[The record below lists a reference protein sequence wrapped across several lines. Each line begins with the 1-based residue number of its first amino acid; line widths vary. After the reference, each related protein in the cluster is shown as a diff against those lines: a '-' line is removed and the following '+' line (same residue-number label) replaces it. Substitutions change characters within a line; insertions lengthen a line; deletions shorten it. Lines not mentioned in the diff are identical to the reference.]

1 MAKIRALS
9 SVMPQGAL
17 HDSVR
22 NRKRQSLVSNGL
34 PVRKRRRID
43 LILKDRCQQAWNNL
57 DNVRLMRDR
66 VRRYTYEDQWGDVIE
81 YRNGTIT
88 ERKYIQSKG
97 NVPLQ
102 NNIMISIL
110 NSVVGLYT
118 KQSGEPNCFAVKH
131 DAQWLSDMMTA
142 TMQTCWQKTY
152 MRDVLKT
159 AFEDFIIGGVAV
171 ARETYEE
178 RKGRLDAWTDI
189 INPNY
194 AFWETGSDVRM
205 TDLQLV
211 GVLHDV
217 APGNLYKKFCNER
230 YGWTVDEIND
240 VFQIDKTDT
249 HRYYRAS
256 GLQQNDQE
264 SLEMLSFD
272 SPSRDSMCRLIE
284 AWTKE
289 SKWRYFCYDPIA
301 ENADEVEFR
310 VELND
315 IWRIDAINQERIR
328 QCQEVG
334 MPEEEW
340 PLIQYEKK
348 IDVYWYYTFMAPD
361 GTVIA
366 EGENPYESNDQPFTI
381 KLYPYV
387 NSEIHPFMGNII
399 DQQRYINRLIIMH
412 DMAARS
418 AAKGLTIFPIE
429 SIPDGMT
436 KEDIADEMTE
446 YDGILFF
453 ETNKMNPNLRPE
465 IISSGA
471 VQIGTQELLQMQLNL
486 AREITNVFGAL
497 QGKTPSAGTS
507 AARYAQETQ
516 NATTSLES
524 LMQDFT
530 SFAEQIARTKC
541 MFIKQ
546 YYRDGR
552 MVYNSNR
559 HLLDYDRLSARD
571 VDFEINIKESAATAA
586 YQTYVND
593 QAMQLLQIG
602 AIDLETYL
610 SIVNLPFTDDLLE
623 VIEQRKAQQIA
634 MQQQMQQQLAANP
647 ANAQQV
653 ANAQQMLQAA

>member
-1 MAKIRALS
+1 
-9 SVMPQGAL
+9 MP

-22 NRKRQSLVSNGL
+22 IRHRASVSNGL
-34 PVRKRRRID
+34 PARGRRRRD
-43 LILKDRCQQAWNNL
+43 EELLGRCNQAWNNL
-57 DNVRLMRDR
+57 DDVRQVRDR

-88 ERKYIQSKG
+88 ERKYIQQKG

-110 NSVVGLYT
+110 NSVVGLYA

-178 RKGRLDAWTDI
+178 RGGRLDAWTDI

-194 AFWETGSDVRM
+194 AFWEAGSDVRM
-205 TDLQLV
+205 TDMQLV
-211 GVLHDV
+211 GCLYDV
-217 APGNLYKKFCNER
+217 APGDLYQKFCNAK
-230 YGWTVDEIND
+230 YGWTIEEIND
-240 VFQIDKTDT
+240 VFEISDTDF
-249 HRYYRAS
+249 HRYFKTS
-256 GLQQNDQE
+256 GVQQNEQDRLDYISFDRPSRE
-264 SLEMLSFD
+264 SL
-272 SPSRDSMCRLIE
+272 CRLIE
-284 AWTKE
+284 VWTKE
-289 SKWRYFCYDPIA
+289 SKERYFCYDPIA
-301 ENADEVEFR
+301 EKADEVEFR
-310 VELND
+310 VEVND
-315 IWRIDAINQERIR
+315 IWRIDKINEERIR
-328 QCQEVG
+328 QCKEVG

-340 PLIQYEKK
+340 PLIEYELKT
-348 IDVYWYYTFMAPD
+348 DVYWYYTFMAPD

-366 EGENPYESNDQPFTI
+366 EGENPYMSKNQPFTV

-429 SIPDGMT
+429 CIPDGMT
-436 KEDIADEMTE
+436 KEDIAEEMTE

-453 ETNKMNPNLRPE
+453 DTNKMNPTLRPE

-486 AREITNVFGAL
+486 AREITNVSGAL

-530 SFAEQIARTKC
+530 SFSEQIARTKC

-546 YYRDGR
+546 YYRNGR
-552 MVYNSNR
+552 MVYNSMR
-559 HLLDYDRLSARD
+559 QLIDYDNLSCQD
-571 VDFEINIKESAATAA
+571 VDFDINIKEAAATAA
-586 YQTYVND
+586 YQTYIND
-593 QAMQLLQIG
+593 QAMQLLQLGI
-602 AIDLETYL
+602 IDGETYL
-610 SIVNLPFTDDLLE
+610 TICNLPFKDDALAA
-623 VIEQRKAQQIA
+623 IEQRKAQQIA
-634 MQQQMQQQLAANP
+634 IQQQMQDNLAQNP

-653 ANAQQMLQAA
+653 NAAQQMLQAA

>member
-1 MAKIRALS
+1 MAKIRPLS
-9 SVMPQGAL
+9 SVMP

-22 NRKRQSLVSNGL
+22 IRHRASVSNGL
-34 PVRKRRRID
+34 PVRRRRRRD
-43 LILKDRCQQAWNNL
+43 EELLGRCNQAWNNL
-57 DNVRLMRDR
+57 DDVRQVRDR

-88 ERKYIQSKG
+88 ERKYIQQKG

-110 NSVVGLYT
+110 NSVVGLYA

-178 RKGRLDAWTDI
+178 RDGRLDAWTDI

-194 AFWETGSDVRM
+194 AFWEAGSDVRM
-205 TDLQLV
+205 TDMQLV
-211 GVLHDV
+211 GCLYDV
-217 APGNLYKKFCNER
+217 APGDLYQKFCNAK
-230 YGWTVDEIND
+230 YGWTVEEIND
-240 VFQIDKTDT
+240 VFEISDTDF
-249 HRYYRAS
+249 HRYFKTS
-256 GLQQNDQE
+256 GVQQNEQDRLDYISFDRPSRE
-264 SLEMLSFD
+264 SL
-272 SPSRDSMCRLIE
+272 CRLIE
-284 AWTKE
+284 VWTKE
-289 SKWRYFCYDPIA
+289 SKERYFCYDPIA
-301 ENADEVEFR
+301 EKADEVEFR
-310 VELND
+310 VEVND
-315 IWRIDAINQERIR
+315 IWRIDKINEERIR
-328 QCQEVG
+328 QCKEVG

-340 PLIQYEKK
+340 PLIEYELKT
-348 IDVYWYYTFMAPD
+348 DVYWYYTFMAPD

-366 EGENPYESNDQPFTI
+366 EGENPYLSKNQPFTV

-429 SIPDGMT
+429 CIPDGMT
-436 KEDIADEMTE
+436 KEDIAEEMTE

-453 ETNKMNPNLRPE
+453 DTNKMNTNLRPE

-486 AREITNVFGAL
+486 AREITNVSGAL

-530 SFAEQIARTKC
+530 SFSEQIARTKC

-546 YYRDGR
+546 YYRNGR
-552 MVYNSNR
+552 MVYNSMR
-559 HLLDYDRLSARD
+559 QLIDYDNLSCQD
-571 VDFEINIKESAATAA
+571 VDFDINIKEAAATAA
-586 YQTYVND
+586 YQTYIND
-593 QAMQLLQIG
+593 QAMQLLQLGI
-602 AIDLETYL
+602 IDGETYL
-610 SIVNLPFTDDLLE
+610 TICNLPFKDDALAA
-623 VIEQRKAQQIA
+623 IEQRKAQQIA
-634 MQQQMQQQLAANP
+634 IQQQMQDNLAANP

-653 ANAQQMLQAA
+653 NAAQQMLQAA

>member
-1 MAKIRALS
+1 
-9 SVMPQGAL
+9 MP

-22 NRKRQSLVSNGL
+22 IRHRASVSNGL
-34 PVRKRRRID
+34 AVRGRRRRD
-43 LILKDRCQQAWNNL
+43 EELLGRCNQAWNNL
-57 DNVRLMRDR
+57 DDVRQVRDR

-88 ERKYIQSKG
+88 ERKYIQQKG

-110 NSVVGLYT
+110 NSVVGLYA

-178 RKGRLDAWTDI
+178 RGGRLDAWTDI

-194 AFWETGSDVRM
+194 AFWEAGSDVRM
-205 TDLQLV
+205 TDMQLV
-211 GVLHDV
+211 GCLYDV
-217 APGNLYKKFCNER
+217 APGDLYQKFCNAK
-230 YGWTVDEIND
+230 YGWTVEEIND
-240 VFQIDKTDT
+240 VFEISDTDF
-249 HRYYRAS
+249 HRYFKTS
-256 GLQQNDQE
+256 GVQQNEQDRLDYISFDRPSRE
-264 SLEMLSFD
+264 SL
-272 SPSRDSMCRLIE
+272 CRLIE
-284 AWTKE
+284 VWTKE
-289 SKWRYFCYDPIA
+289 SKERYFCYDPIA
-301 ENADEVEFR
+301 EKADEVEFR
-310 VELND
+310 VEVND
-315 IWRIDAINQERIR
+315 IWRIDKINEERIR
-328 QCQEVG
+328 QCKEVG

-340 PLIQYEKK
+340 PLIEYELKT
-348 IDVYWYYTFMAPD
+348 DVYWYYTFMAPD

-366 EGENPYESNDQPFTI
+366 EGENPYMSKNQPFTV

-429 SIPDGMT
+429 CIPDGMT
-436 KEDIADEMTE
+436 KEDIAEEMTE

-453 ETNKMNPNLRPE
+453 DTNKMNPNLRPE

-486 AREITNVFGAL
+486 AREITNVSGAL

-530 SFAEQIARTKC
+530 SFSEQIARTKC

-546 YYRDGR
+546 YYRNGR
-552 MVYNSNR
+552 MVYNSMR
-559 HLLDYDRLSARD
+559 QLIDYDNLSCQD
-571 VDFEINIKESAATAA
+571 VDFDINIKEAAATAA
-586 YQTYVND
+586 YQTYIND
-593 QAMQLLQIG
+593 QAMQLLQLGI
-602 AIDLETYL
+602 IDGETYL
-610 SIVNLPFTDDLLE
+610 TICNLPFKDDALAA
-623 VIEQRKAQQIA
+623 IEQRKAQQIA
-634 MQQQMQQQLAANP
+634 IQQQMQDNLAANP

-653 ANAQQMLQAA
+653 NAAQQMLQAA

>member
-1 MAKIRALS
+1 
-9 SVMPQGAL
+9 MPKGYA
-17 HDSVR
+17 HDSIRDRKRGAGWADGMTTR
-22 NRKRQSLVSNGL
+22 NRH
-34 PVRKRRRID
+34 RRDYD
-43 LILKDRCQQAWNNL
+43 LLLRCQQAWNNL
-57 DNVRLMRDR
+57 ED
-66 VRRYTYEDQWGDVIE
+66 VRRTRERVKQYVYGDQWGDVIE
-81 YRNGTIT
+81 YRDGLIT
-88 ERKYIQSKG
+88 ERSYIQKKG

-131 DAQWLSDMMTA
+131 DAQWLSDMMSA

-152 MRDVLKT
+152 MPDALKT
-159 AFEDFIIGGVAV
+159 AFEDFVLGGVAV

-178 RKGRLDAWTDI
+178 RKGRRDAWTDI

-194 AFWETGSDVRM
+194 AFWEAGSDVRM

-211 GVLHDV
+211 GVLYDV
-217 APGNLYKKFCNER
+217 ATGDLYQRFCNDQ
-230 YGWTVDEIND
+230 YGWTPEQLND
-240 VFQIDKTDT
+240 VFQITSFSAGRGFVT
-249 HRYYRAS
+249 TT
-256 GLQQNDQE
+256 GIQQNEQDTLDNISFDRPSRE
-264 SLEMLSFD
+264 SL
-272 SPSRDSMCRLIE
+272 CRLIE
-284 AWTKE
+284 VWTKE

-301 ENADEVEFR
+301 DNADEVEYR

-315 IWRIDAINQERIR
+315 IWRVEQVNLERIR

-348 IDVYWYYTFMAPD
+348 IDVYWYYTFLAPD

-366 EGENPYESNDQPFTI
+366 EGENPYESKDQPFTV

-412 DMAARS
+412 DMAARA
-418 AAKGLTIFPIE
+418 AAKGLTIFPLE
-429 SIPDGMT
+429 CKPDDMS
-436 KEDIADEMTE
+436 KEDIAEEMTE

-465 IISSGA
+465 IISHGA
-471 VQIGTQELLQMQLNL
+471 VQLGTQELLQMQVNFMHD
-486 AREITNVFGAL
+486 ITNVTGAM

-516 NATTSLES
+516 NSTTSLAS

-546 YYRDGR
+546 FYRDGR
-552 MVYNSNR
+552 MAYNSNR

-571 VDFEINIKESAATAA
+571 VDFEINIKESAATAS

-610 SIVNLPFTDDLLE
+610 SIVNLPFTDDLME
-623 VIEQRKAQQIA
+623 VIEQRKAQQMA
-634 MQQQMQQQLAANP
+634 LQQQMQQQLQQQP
-647 ANAQQV
+647 ADQQQV
-653 ANAQQMLQAA
+653 AQAQQALLPS

>member
-22 NRKRQSLVSNGL
+22 NRKRGSSVSDGL
-34 PVRKRRRID
+34 IVRKRHRRDYD
-43 LILKDRCQQAWNNL
+43 LFLRCQQAWNNL
-57 DNVRLMRDR
+57 DDVRKTRER
-66 VRRYTYEDQWGDVIE
+66 VKQYVYGDQWGDIIE
-81 YRNGTIT
+81 YRHGKTT

-171 ARETYEE
+171 SRETYEE
-178 RKGRLDAWTDI
+178 KFGRKDAWTDI

-194 AFWETGSDVRM
+194 AFWEAGSDVRINP
-205 TDLQLV
+205 QLV
-211 GVLHDV
+211 GALYDV
-217 APGNLYKKFCNER
+217 APGELYKKFCNAK
-230 YGWTVDEIND
+230 YGWTIEQINE
-240 VFQIDKTDT
+240 VFGIGDTDT
-249 HRYYRAS
+249 HRYFRSS
-256 GLQQNDQE
+256 GLQQNEQD
-264 SLEMLSFD
+264 SLDCISFD
-272 SPSRDSMCRLIE
+272 RPSRDSLCRLIE
-284 AWTKE
+284 VWTKE
-289 SKWRYFCYDPIA
+289 SKTRYQCYDPLA
-301 ENADEVEFR
+301 ENGDEVEYR
-310 VELND
+310 IELKD
-315 IWRIDAINQERIR
+315 KWRIDQINQERIR
-328 QCQEVG
+328 QYQEVG
-334 MPEEEW
+334 MPEDEW
-340 PLIQYEKK
+340 ALIETEK
-348 IDVYWYYTFMAPD
+348 IEDEYWYYTYMAPD

-366 EGENPYESNDQPFTI
+366 EGENPYETNNHPFTI

-436 KEDIADEMTE
+436 KEDIAEEMTE

-486 AREITNVFGAL
+486 AREITNVSGAL

>member
-1 MAKIRALS
+1 
-9 SVMPQGAL
+9 MP

-22 NRKRQSLVSNGL
+22 IRHRASVSNGL
-34 PVRKRRRID
+34 PVRGRRRRD
-43 LILKDRCQQAWNNL
+43 EELLGRCNQAWNNL
-57 DNVRLMRDR
+57 DDVRQVRDR

-88 ERKYIQSKG
+88 ERKYIQQKG

-110 NSVVGLYT
+110 NSVVGLYA

-178 RKGRLDAWTDI
+178 RDGRLDAWTDI

-194 AFWETGSDVRM
+194 AFWEAGSDVRM
-205 TDLQLV
+205 TDMQLV
-211 GVLHDV
+211 GCLYDV
-217 APGNLYKKFCNER
+217 APGDLYQKFCNAK
-230 YGWTVDEIND
+230 YGWTVEEIND
-240 VFQIDKTDT
+240 VFEISDTDF
-249 HRYYRAS
+249 HRYFKTS
-256 GLQQNDQE
+256 GVQQNEQDRLDYISFDRPSRE
-264 SLEMLSFD
+264 SL
-272 SPSRDSMCRLIE
+272 CRLIE
-284 AWTKE
+284 VWTKE
-289 SKWRYFCYDPIA
+289 SKERYFCYDPIA
-301 ENADEVEFR
+301 EKADEVEFR
-310 VELND
+310 VEVND
-315 IWRIDAINQERIR
+315 IWRIDKINEERIR
-328 QCQEVG
+328 QCKEVG

-340 PLIQYEKK
+340 PLIEYELKT
-348 IDVYWYYTFMAPD
+348 DVYWYYTFMAPD

-366 EGENPYESNDQPFTI
+366 EGENPYMSKNQPFTV

-429 SIPDGMT
+429 CIPDGMN
-436 KEDIADEMTE
+436 KEDIAEEMTE

-453 ETNKMNPNLRPE
+453 DTNKMNPNLRPE

-486 AREITNVFGAL
+486 AREITNVSGAL

-530 SFAEQIARTKC
+530 SFSEQIARTKC

-546 YYRDGR
+546 YYRNGR
-552 MVYNSNR
+552 MVYNSMR
-559 HLLDYDRLSARD
+559 QLIDYDNLSCQD
-571 VDFEINIKESAATAA
+571 VDFDINIKEAAATAA
-586 YQTYVND
+586 YQTYIND
-593 QAMQLLQIG
+593 QAMQLLQLGI
-602 AIDLETYL
+602 IDGETYL
-610 SIVNLPFTDDLLE
+610 TICNLPFKDDALAA
-623 VIEQRKAQQIA
+623 IEQRKAQQIA
-634 MQQQMQQQLAANP
+634 IQQQMQDNLAANP

-653 ANAQQMLQAA
+653 NAAQQMLQAA

>member
-1 MAKIRALS
+1 MAKIRPLS
-9 SVMPQGAL
+9 SVMP
-17 HDSVR
+17 HDSIR
-22 NRKRQSLVSNGL
+22 ERRRASVSNGL
-34 PVRKRRRID
+34 AVRKKRRVDID
-43 LILKDRCQQAWNNL
+43 LLDRCQQAWNNL
-57 DNVRLMRDR
+57 DDVRQVRDR

-81 YRNGTIT
+81 YRHGTIT
-88 ERKYIQSKG
+88 ERKYIQQKG

-152 MRDVLKT
+152 MRDVLKA
-159 AFEDFIIGGVAV
+159 AFEDFILGGVAV
-171 ARETYEE
+171 SRETYEE

-194 AFWETGSDVRM
+194 AFWEAGSDVRM
-205 TDLQLV
+205 TDMQLV
-211 GVLHDV
+211 GCLYDV
-217 APGNLYKKFCNER
+217 APGDLYQKFCNAK
-230 YGWTVDEIND
+230 YGWTVEEINK
-240 VFQIDKTDT
+240 VFQIEDTDS
-249 HRYYRAS
+249 HRYFRTS
-256 GLQQNDQE
+256 GVQQNDQDKLDYISFDRPSRE
-264 SLEMLSFD
+264 SL
-272 SPSRDSMCRLIE
+272 CRLIE
-284 AWTKE
+284 VWTKE
-289 SKWRYFCYDPIA
+289 SKERYFCYDPIA
-301 ENADEVEFR
+301 EKADEVEFR

-315 IWRIDAINQERIR
+315 IWRIDQINQERIR

-340 PLIQYEKK
+340 PLIEYEKK
-348 IDVYWYYTFMAPD
+348 TDVYWYFTFMAPD

-366 EGENPYESNDQPFTI
+366 EGENPYDTKDQPFTI

-429 SIPDGMT
+429 SIPDGMS
-436 KEDIADEMTE
+436 KEDIAEEMTE

-453 ETNKMNPNLRPE
+453 ETNKTNPNLRPE

-486 AREITNVFGAL
+486 AREITNVSGAL

-530 SFAEQIARTKC
+530 SFMEQIARTKC

-546 YYRDGR
+546 YYRNGR
-552 MVYNSNR
+552 MVYNSMR
-559 HLLDYDRLSARD
+559 QLLEYDRLSCSD
-571 VDFEINIKESAATAA
+571 VDFVINIKEAASTAA

-593 QAMQLLQIG
+593 QAMQLLQLGI
-602 AIDLETYL
+602 IDGETYL
-610 SIVNLPFTDDLLE
+610 TICNLPFKDDALAA
-623 VIEQRKAQQIA
+623 IEQRKAQQLA
-634 MQQQMQQQLAANP
+634 MQQQMQADLAQNP

-653 ANAQQMLQAA
+653 NAAQQMLQAA

>member
-9 SVMPQGAL
+9 SVMP

-22 NRKRQSLVSNGL
+22 NRKRASSVSNGL

-43 LILKDRCQQAWNNL
+43 LELYERCQQAWNNL
-57 DNVRLMRDR
+57 EDVRQTRER
-66 VRRYTYEDQWGDVIE
+66 VKRYVYGDQWGDVIE
-81 YRNGTIT
+81 YRNGTTT
-88 ERKYIQSKG
+88 ERSYIQSKG

-131 DAQWLSDMMTA
+131 NAQWLSDMMTA

-152 MRDVLKT
+152 MRDALKT

-178 RKGRLDAWTDI
+178 KFGYKDAWTDI
-189 INPNY
+189 INPY
-194 AFWETGSDVRM
+194 KAFWEAGSDVRM
-205 TDLQLV
+205 SDLQLV
-211 GVLHDV
+211 GALYDV
-217 APGNLYKKFCNER
+217 APGELYGKFCNDK

-240 VFQIDKTDT
+240 VFEIDKTDY
-249 HRYYRAS
+249 HRYYRTS
-256 GLQQNDQE
+256 GVQQNDDE
-264 SLEMLSFD
+264 SLDMISFD
-272 SPSRDSMCRLIE
+272 KPSKDSKVRLIE
-284 AWTKE
+284 VWTKE
-289 SKWRYFCYDPIA
+289 SKTRYQCYDPIA
-301 ENADEVEFR
+301 ENGDEVEYR
-310 VELND
+310 VELKD
-315 IWRIDAINQERIR
+315 IWHIDQINQERIR

-340 PLIQYEKK
+340 PLIEYEK
-348 IDVYWYYTFMAPD
+348 IEDEYWYYTYMAPD
-361 GTVIA
+361 GTVIS
-366 EGENPYESNDQPFTI
+366 EGENPYETKNQPFTI

-436 KEDIADEMTE
+436 KEDIAEEMTE

-486 AREITNVFGAL
+486 AREITNVSGAL

-546 YYRDGR
+546 YYRNGR

>member
-1 MAKIRALS
+1 
-9 SVMPQGAL
+9 MP

-22 NRKRQSLVSNGL
+22 IRHRASVSNGL
-34 PVRKRRRID
+34 HVRGRRRRD
-43 LILKDRCQQAWNNL
+43 EELLGRCNQAWNNL
-57 DNVRLMRDR
+57 DDVRQVRDR

-88 ERKYIQSKG
+88 ERKYIQQKG

-110 NSVVGLYT
+110 NSVVGLYA

-178 RKGRLDAWTDI
+178 RDGRLDAWTDI

-194 AFWETGSDVRM
+194 AFWEAGSDVRM
-205 TDLQLV
+205 TDMQLV
-211 GVLHDV
+211 GCLYDV
-217 APGNLYKKFCNER
+217 APGDLYQKFCNAK
-230 YGWTVDEIND
+230 YGWTIEEIND
-240 VFQIDKTDT
+240 VFEISDTDF
-249 HRYYRAS
+249 HRYFKTS
-256 GLQQNDQE
+256 GVQQNEQDRLDYISFDRPSRE
-264 SLEMLSFD
+264 SL
-272 SPSRDSMCRLIE
+272 CRLIE
-284 AWTKE
+284 VWTKE
-289 SKWRYFCYDPIA
+289 SKERYFCYDPIA
-301 ENADEVEFR
+301 EKADEVEFR
-310 VELND
+310 VEVND
-315 IWRIDAINQERIR
+315 IWRIDKINEERIR
-328 QCQEVG
+328 QCKEVG

-340 PLIQYEKK
+340 PLIEYELKT
-348 IDVYWYYTFMAPD
+348 DVYWYYTFMAPD

-366 EGENPYESNDQPFTI
+366 EGENPYLSKNQPFTV

-429 SIPDGMT
+429 CIPDGMT
-436 KEDIADEMTE
+436 KEDIAEEMTE

-453 ETNKMNPNLRPE
+453 DTNKMNPNLRPE

-486 AREITNVFGAL
+486 AREITNVSGAL

-530 SFAEQIARTKC
+530 SFSEQIARTKC

-546 YYRDGR
+546 YYRNGR
-552 MVYNSNR
+552 MVYNSMR
-559 HLLDYDRLSARD
+559 QLIDYDNLSCQD
-571 VDFEINIKESAATAA
+571 VDFDINIKEAAATAA
-586 YQTYVND
+586 YQTYIND
-593 QAMQLLQIG
+593 QAMQLLQLGI
-602 AIDLETYL
+602 IDGETYL
-610 SIVNLPFTDDLLE
+610 TICNLPFKDDALAA
-623 VIEQRKAQQIA
+623 IEQRKAQQIA
-634 MQQQMQQQLAANP
+634 IQQQMQDNLAANP

-653 ANAQQMLQAA
+653 NAAQQMLQAA